1 MVDEN
6 MVLDN
11 LSTESSDDATNND
24 LIKHHDAPLNL
35 QENEELNLNNL
46 NQENSNGLENFE
58 LSDESPKLFST
69 DDETNFEEA
78 EKNSSLESDDELE
91 IPAFL
96 RRQKN

>member
-1 MVDEN
+1 MCIRDR
-6 MVLDN
+6 DS
-11 LSTESSDDATNND
+11 LSTDSSNEVINND
-24 LIKHHDAPLNL
+24 PVKNDEAPLNL

-58 LSDESPKLFST
+58 LNDESPKLFNN
-69 DDETNFEEA
+69 DDGTNHEIMEE
-78 EKNSSLESDDELE
+78 KPNLEYEDDELE